1 MTSAAIPDSLHQ
13 LATAL
18 VAVHQHMASEWEP
31 IVEEHIASS
40 CTDVE
45 AMQRTLDWVLSC
57 ACDPQG
63 LVLYRRLCRHLWS
76 VDQLAAARA
85 VLAYREMWDP
95 DDERPWAA
103 PAQPRSVGDVPHV

>member
-13 LATAL
+13 LASAL
-18 VAVHQHMASEWEP
+18 VAVHQRMAKEWEP
-31 IVEEHIASS
+31 IVEEHIASG

-45 AMQRTLDWVLSC
+45 TMQRTLDWVLSC

-76 VDQLAAARA
+76 VDQLAAAQA